1 MVRVAAHI
9 YIMKI
14 KATTKDVTIRT
25 LIALKK
31 EIYDRA
37 TERARTLSQA
47 GGDLKALAAK
57 LEAIQKRA
65 DYDASKIAFAINMV
79 RVRA

>member
-1 MVRVAAHI
+1 MLHTFI
-9 YIMKI
+9 IMRI

-37 TERARTLSQA
+37 TNRARSLSQA
-47 GGDLKALAAK
+47 GGDLKVLATN

-65 DYDASKIAFAINMV
+65 DYDASKIAFAINLV
-79 RVRA
+79 RIRA

>member
-1 MVRVAAHI
+1 MLHI

-14 KATTKDVTIRT
+14 KATPKVSTIRT

-31 EIYDRA
+31 EIYHRA
-37 TERARTLSQA
+37 TQRAKSLQQA
-47 GGDLKALAAK
+47 GGDLKVLAAN
-57 LEAIQKRA
+57 LEAVQKRA

-79 RVRA
+79 QVRA

>member
-1 MVRVAAHI
+1 
-9 YIMKI
+9 MKI
-14 KATTKDVTIRT
+14 KATTKDSTIRT

-37 TERARTLSQA
+37 TLRAKSLSQA
-47 GGDLKALAAK
+47 GGDLKVLASN

-65 DYDASKIAFAINMV
+65 DYDASKIAFAINLV

>member
-1 MVRVAAHI
+1 MLHTFI
-9 YIMKI
+9 IMKI
-14 KATTKDVTIRT
+14 KATTKDSTIRT

-37 TERARTLSQA
+37 AQRAKSLSQA
-47 GGDLKALAAK
+47 GGDLKVLATN

-65 DYDASKIAFAINMV
+65 DYDAAKIAFAINLV
-79 RVRA
+79 RIRA